1 MVAIELEFN
10 PEEQARS
17 QNMSLRCD
25 RTILK
30 RNGRTFRCSGLA
42 HFKAVH
48 HTDVIPVQAIGVFA
62 EKASLSAVANLEG
75 NFEEP
80 ELWIA
85 SVKNPL
91 CGQC

>member
-1 MVAIELEFN
+1 MVAIELE
-10 PEEQARS
+10 
-17 QNMSLRCD
+17 L
-25 RTILK
+25 
-30 RNGRTFRCSGLA
+30 
-42 HFKAVH
+42 
-48 HTDVIPVQAIGVFA
+48 VFA